1 MAGVF
6 LNKRG
11 FEKRWGFGK
20 DVVLKKPG
28 CVLLR
33 ETGVMTSLPVGKHTY
48 LATKQGV
55 MTSLPVGKHTV
66 QRHDIRV
73 TSGVVT
79 SLPVGKHTYLARS
92 EAEVTSRHLG
102 DTCVTSLPPRFL
114 PAITTCIVPQENYSF
129 RKNHSFLYY
138 SYLRNYSLKNYSFLE
153 ELWFKKL

>member
-33 ETGVMTSLPVGKHTY
+33 ETGVMTSLPVGKHTYLATKQGVMTSLPVGKHTY

-114 PAITTCIVPQENYSF
+114 PAITTYTLSF
-129 RKNHSFLYY
+129 
-138 SYLRNYSLKNYSFLE
+138 
-153 ELWFKKL
+153 